1 MSDAGL
7 FGVEEGAVSKGRPEH
22 AAGRVR
28 VQRAERRQIELR
40 ASSLDEVL
48 PDEHRARVIWDALED
63 LDLGAFYESVGSR
76 EGSAGRPAIDPRILV
91 ALWLYATS
99 DGVGSAR
106 ELERLCSMHAAYRWI
121 CGGVS
126 VNYHTLSDFRVGH
139 EQALD
144 ELMTQILGALMS
156 EGLLG
161 LRRVAQDGMRV
172 RGHAGAASYR
182 RGASLKE
189 CLREAQKQVRSVKK
203 QLGGESGLTLERHQA
218 AKLRAA
224 KEREA
229 RVKKALHKLEELNEK
244 KSKEDAAET
253 RVSTTDPECR
263 VMKMAD
269 GGWRPAWN
277 IQLATDVE
285 SRTIVG
291 VRVTERGND
300 QGQVEPMLEEI
311 GRRTEKLPE
320 ELLVDGGYAKLESI
334 ERAEQA
340 GVAIYA
346 PPQQARRPDVDSTK
360 PKKNDSPGVAA
371 WRKRMGTERGKAIY
385 KDRATIA
392 EGTNADLR
400 TWRGLDRIS
409 VTGIA
414 KVLCV
419 ALWSAIAFNLM
430 RWVELTT

>member
-1 MSDAGL
+1 
-7 FGVEEGAVSKGRPEH
+7 
-22 AAGRVR
+22 
-28 VQRAERRQIELR
+28 VQRAERHQVELR
-40 ASSLDEVL
+40 ASSLDELL
-48 PDEHRARVIWDALED
+48 PDDHRARVIWEALEG
-63 LDLGAFYESVGSR
+63 LDLSAFYAPVGSR

-91 ALWLYATS
+91 SLWLYAACE
-99 DGVGSAR
+99 GVGSAR
-106 ELERLCSMHAAYRWI
+106 ELERLCEQHAAYRWM

-139 EQALD
+139 SQALD
-144 ELMTQILGALMS
+144 ELMTQILGALMH

-182 RGASLKE
+182 RVASLKE
-189 CLREAQKQVRSVKK
+189 CLRAAKKQVQAVKK
-203 QLGGESGLTLERHQA
+203 QLGTESGRTLERHQA

-224 KEREA
+224 EERVV
-229 RVKKALHKLEELNEK
+229 RVKKALAKLEEINAEK
-244 KSKEDAAET
+244 PKAEASQT

-291 VRVTERGND
+291 VRVIDKGND
-300 QGQVEPMLEEI
+300 QGQIEPMLEEI
-311 GRRTEKLPE
+311 GRRTEKLPKE
-320 ELLVDGGYAKLESI
+320 HLVDGGYLKLESI
-334 ERAEQA
+334 ERAAQS
-340 GVAIYA
+340 GVEVFA
-346 PPQQARRPDVDSTK
+346 PVQQPRRPDIDPTK
-360 PKKNDSPGVAA
+360 PKVSDTPGVAA
-371 WRKRMGTERGKAIY
+371 WRKRMGTARGRAIY

-400 TWRGLDRIS
+400 TWRGLAKIT
-409 VTGIA
+409 VTGA
-414 KVLCV
+414 SKVLCV
-419 ALWSAIAFNLM
+419 ALWSALAFNLM
-430 RWVELTT
+430 RWAELAA

>member
-1 MSDAGL
+1 MSDPDL
-7 FGVEEGAVSKGRPEH
+7 FGDERRQNSKCESKARV
-22 AAGRVR
+22 GRVR
-28 VQRAERRQIELR
+28 VQRAERNQVELR
-40 ASSLDEVL
+40 ASSLDEAL

-63 LDLGAFYESVGSR
+63 LDLSAFYEPVGSR

-91 ALWLYATS
+91 ALWLYATCE
-99 DGVGSAR
+99 GVGSAR
-106 ELERLCSMHAAYRWI
+106 ELERLCSMHAAYRWM

-139 EQALD
+139 SKALD
-144 ELMTQILGALMS
+144 DLMTQILGALMS
-156 EGLLG
+156 DGLLR

-189 CLREAQKQVRSVKK
+189 CLREAKKHVQTVKK
-203 QLGGESGLTLERHQA
+203 QLGNDGGRALERHHA
-218 AKLRAA
+218 ARRRAA
-224 KEREA
+224 EEREA
-229 RVKKALHKLEELNEK
+229 RVRKALRKLEQLNA
-244 KSKEDAAET
+244 SKPAKEAAET

-285 SRTIVG
+285 SRAIVG
-291 VRVTERGND
+291 VRVIDKGND
-300 QGQVEPMLEEI
+300 QGQIEPMLEEI
-311 GRRTEKLPE
+311 GRRTEKLPKD
-320 ELLVDGGYAKLESI
+320 LLVDGGFAKLESI
-334 ERAEQA
+334 ERAAEA
-340 GVAIYA
+340 GVTVYA
-346 PPQQARRPDVDSTK
+346 PLQRARRSDVDPAK
-360 PKKNDSPGVAA
+360 PKKNDGPGVAA
-371 WRKRMGTERGKAIY
+371 WRERMGTERALAIY

-409 VTGIA
+409 VNGAA

-419 ALWSAIAFNLM
+419 VLWSTLAFNLM
-430 RWVELTT
+430 RLVELTT

>member
-1 MSDAGL
+1 M
-7 FGVEEGAVSKGRPEH
+7 
-22 AAGRVR
+22 GRVR
-28 VQRAERRQIELR
+28 VQHAERNQVELR

-63 LDLGAFYESVGSR
+63 LDLGSFYDTVGSR

-106 ELERLCSMHAAYRWI
+106 ELERLCSLHAAYRWI

-139 EQALD
+139 EKALD

-156 EGLLG
+156 EGLLRV
-161 LRRVAQDGMRV
+161 RRVAQDGMRV

-189 CLREAQKQVRSVKK
+189 CLREAREQVQLVKK
-203 QLGGESGLTLERHQA
+203 QLGTESGLTLERHQA
-218 AKLRAA
+218 ARLRAA

-229 RVKKALHKLEELNEK
+229 RVKKALRKLEEINEK
-244 KSKEDAAET
+244 KSKKEAAET

-263 VMKMAD
+263 VMKMGD

-277 IQLATDVE
+277 VQLATDVE

-291 VRVTERGND
+291 VRVTDRGND

-334 ERAEQA
+334 ERAAQA
-340 GVAIYA
+340 GVAVYA
-346 PPQQARRPDVDSTK
+346 PPQRARHPDVDPTQ
-360 PKKNDSPGVAA
+360 PKQSDSAGVAA

-409 VTGIA
+409 VRGIS

-419 ALWSAIAFNLM
+419 ALWSALAFNLM
-430 RWVELTT
+430 RWAQLTT